1 MERADVRDV
10 AAAFVAADPD
20 LTALK
25 LQKLVYYTQ
34 AWHLAEHGH
43 PAFDDEIQAW
53 KEGPVVRRIYDLHQG
68 RRRVAGLIEGTGR
81 PLPPSVLEIVSTV
94 WLRYG
99 HLSADELSRITHR
112 ERPWREAR
120 EGLPPE
126 ARSERALDAEVMR
139 AFYRR
144 QGGGRR
150 SAVDDVLASARLEGY
165 EPSDQDR
172 TRLEAIAGG
181 RLTADQAVDEIVQA
195 YRA

>member
-25 LQKLVYYTQ
+25 LHNLVYYTQ

-43 PAFDDEIQAW
+43 PAFDDEVQAW
-53 KEGPVVRRIYDLHQG
+53 RQGPVVRRLYDLHRG

-126 ARSERALDAEVMR
+126 ARGERALDAEVMR
-139 AFYRR
+139 AFYRT
-144 QGGGRR
+144 QGGRR
-150 SAVDDVLASARLEGY
+150 AERTQEVLATLRLEGLEPTPQGLARLEDVSSGRM
-165 EPSDQDR
+165 SAK
-172 TRLEAIAGG
+172 EAVS
-181 RLTADQAVDEIVQA
+181 QAVA
-195 YRA
+195 AHRR